1 MMDLKERPLMRKIF
15 VYSIIG
21 AVALFAYFDFSGLI
35 GLTITI
41 AVMLLI
47 ITPIYNFF
55 IPQPVLQRQESD
67 DEYHDRCQQDDD
79 DSYIKEEE
87 DRINQENFANQEAL
101 DSLL

>member
-1 MMDLKERPLMRKIF
+1 MRKIF
-15 VYSIIG
+15 VCTIIG

-67 DEYHDRCQQDDD
+67 DEYYGRCQQMDDD
-79 DSYIKEEE
+79 YTHIKEEE
-87 DRINQENFANQEAL
+87 ERINQANIANQEAL